1 MVPQQ
6 LALEG
11 LQAQTMSNHASE
23 QGPSSKRS
31 RVEIERSYEAKK
43 VNRQNS
49 DN

>member
-1 MVPQQ
+1 M
-6 LALEG
+6 EG
-11 LQAQTMSNHASE
+11 LQAQTMSNHALE

-43 VNRQNS
+43 VNRQNL